1 MNQQPRNATP
11 LGSNGHGAQ
20 SPVPDP
26 RELYAPSAG
35 DLRETLQQHEER
47 VRAFAIAHPVPV
59 LIGAFAIGYLLAR
72 VVMRGES

>member
-11 LGSNGHGAQ
+11 LGSNGRGAQ

-35 DLRETLQQHEER
+35 DFRKTLQQHEER
-47 VRAFAIAHPVPV
+47 VRAFAIEHPIPV
-59 LIGAFAIGYLLAR
+59 LIGAFTIGYLLAR
-72 VVMRGES
+72 VVLRGES